1 MEENMKTTE
10 AAENTEETVETTAK
24 SESGAADKKE
34 KGQKPEKDKEKRAK
48 AELRELKSELESAKA
63 ELASKNEALSAADDK
78 YLRLMAEY
86 DNFRRRSKEEK
97 DAVYS
102 AAVGD
107 TVIEL
112 LPLFDN
118 LELASKYTGAD
129 SDGAAKGV
137 EMILSSI
144 PAILEKIGVTAF
156 GEPGDTFDP
165 NIHNAVMHEEDDS
178 LGENVVKEVFQKG
191 YRHGDKI
198 IHLHTACLRQG

>member
-10 AAENTEETVETTAK
+10 AAENAEETVETTAE

-34 KGQKPEKDKEKRAK
+34 KGQKPEKDKEKRAN

-156 GEPGDTFDP
+156 GEPGDKFDP

-198 IHLHTACLRQG
+198 IRFAMVKAAN

>member
-10 AAENTEETVETTAK
+10 AAENAEETVETTAE

-156 GEPGDTFDP
+156 GEPGDKFDP
-165 NIHNAVMHEEDDS
+165 NIHNAVIHEEDDS

-198 IHLHTACLRQG
+198 IRFAMVKAAN

>member
-1 MEENMKTTE
+1 MAKKKDAAPEDQA
-10 AAENTEETVETTAK
+10 AAEEKKPAQAAPAEEATQNAAAEEKPTAP
-24 SESGAADKKE
+24 SADELLAAE
-34 KGQKPEKDKEKRAK
+34 K
-48 AELRELKSELESAKA
+48 
-63 ELASKNEALSAADDK
+63 DK

-198 IHLHTACLRQG
+198 IRFAMVKAAN